1 MGFGIGR
8 AVTLSDALLEVHSL
22 EAGYAAPVVGPVSL
36 HVDPGEII
44 GLVGPNGSGKSTLLK
59 AIANHVRIFK
69 GEIWCNPSATIAWM
83 DQRPVRLPEMPFD
96 GWEYLHYAAATGEPP
111 PPHLQ
116 GWLDQRVDSLSG
128 GQFQLLRCWTALGTD
143 ADLVLLDEPTNNL
156 DRKSEEILMEVLTRE
171 FEERSVL
178 VVSHDG
184 AFLERVC
191 DRVIGVGT

>member
-1 MGFGIGR
+1 MSG
-8 AVTLSDALLEVHSL
+8 ALLEVHAL

-36 HVDPGEII
+36 HVDPGEVV

-69 GEIWCNPSATIAWM
+69 GDIWRNPDASIAWM

-96 GWEYLHYAAATGEPP
+96 GREYLRYAAATGEPP
-111 PPHLQ
+111 PPHLE

-143 ADLVLLDEPTNNL
+143 SDLVLLDEPTNNL
-156 DRKSEEILMEVLTRE
+156 DRESEEILAEVLTRE
-171 FEERSVL
+171 NDHRSVL
-178 VVSHDG
+178 VVSYDR

-191 DRVIGVGT
+191 DRVIVIGA